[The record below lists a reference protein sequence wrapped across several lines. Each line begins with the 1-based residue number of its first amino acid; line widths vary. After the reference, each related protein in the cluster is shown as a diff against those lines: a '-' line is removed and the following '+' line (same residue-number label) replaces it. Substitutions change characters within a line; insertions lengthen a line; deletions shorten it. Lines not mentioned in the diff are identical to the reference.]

1 MTLMKSKKK
10 NKKNNELVKIL
21 LISALLLSLA
31 SVSVMSSNGD
41 DTPTLGISIALLP
54 EFAEINVGGTIVV
67 STRLVNHGLEK
78 PEDIVLRYTLQ
89 AEQADGKQED
99 VLEVSETVAVQTSGT
114 FVKSIYIPLYLN
126 SGNYQLRVR
135 AEFAGKETEAT
146 RSLTILNRERSEIEL
161 IYILL
166 GLIGLISFT
175 FIIVTY
181 AFTRQLMKIQNR

>member
-1 MTLMKSKKK
+1 VEQKLTVSK
-10 NKKNNELVKIL
+10 VYRHI
-21 LISALLLSLA
+21 
-31 SVSVMSSNGD
+31 
-41 DTPTLGISIALLP
+41 
-54 EFAEINVGGTIVV
+54 
-67 STRLVNHGLEK
+67 
-78 PEDIVLRYTLQ
+78 
-89 AEQADGKQED
+89 
-99 VLEVSETVAVQTSGT
+99 
-114 FVKSIYIPLYLN
+114 KSIYIPLYLN